1 MLFKVLI
8 RGIELMLFTVI

>member
-1 MLFKVLI
+1 MLFKVFL